1 MQLASDLKAFA
12 AKKSVDLGLKV
23 LPLLS
28 DERLISFVRPTIS
41 ATRYPGGA
49 DFLENAVLVLKHA
62 LVKSSENCRRRIA
75 RNFFVNAIVV
85 GTEKREKFMEREGF
99 VPPAVLVISPTMR
112 CNLRCYGCYAGEHSK
127 DDDLDIEVFNR
138 VVEEGKE
145 LGAYFITISGG
156 EPLMYDGLLETFER
170 QSDALFHMY
179 TNGTM
184 IDEDKAKRF
193 AELGNVIPLI
203 SVEGFEQETDARR
216 GKGTFVKIVQ
226 AMDILKEHGVPFGFS
241 ATVTRKNNEFVV
253 SDEFVDFYEDKGCI
267 IGWYFQYMPVGRKPD
282 LSLMPTAEQRMN
294 RYRRILELRAER
306 EMIIADFFTDAPLV
320 GGCIA
325 GGRAYLH
332 INCKGDVEPCVFA
345 HFAAD
350 NVYEKPLYEI
360 LKSDFFRAIRSRQP
374 YSDNMLR
381 PCMIID
387 NPHVLREVV
396 SEGHAEGTHVGADDL
411 LGPYAAELDNYASCF
426 KLIADSVWERD
437 YGQVV
442 CAGSRAAT

>member
-1 MQLASDLKAFA
+1 MQFATELKSFA
-12 AKKSVDLGLKV
+12 AKKTIDLGLKV
-23 LPLLS
+23 LPLVS
-28 DERLISFVRPTIS
+28 DERLLSFVRPTIS
-41 ATRYPGGA
+41 AIRYPGGA
-49 DFLENAVLVLKHA
+49 DFLENAVLTLKHA
-62 LVKSSENCRRRIA
+62 LVNSSANCRRRIA

-112 CNLRCYGCYAGEHSK
+112 CNLGCYGCYAGEYSK

-138 VVEEGKE
+138 VIEEGKNI
-145 LGAYFITISGG
+145 GAYFITISGG
-156 EPLMYDGLLETFER
+156 EPLMYEGLLDTFGR
-170 QSDALFHMY
+170 QSDVLFHMY
-179 TNGTM
+179 TNGTL
-184 IDEDKAKRF
+184 IDEEMAKRF
-193 AELGNVIPLI
+193 AEVGNVLPLI
-203 SVEGFEQETDARR
+203 SVEGFEEETDARR
-216 GKGTFVKIVQ
+216 GKGTFAKIMR
-226 AMDILKEHGVPFGFS
+226 AMDALKKHGVPFGFS

-282 LSLMPTAEQRMN
+282 LSLMPTAEQRLY
-294 RYRRILELRAER
+294 RYKRILALRAR
-306 EMIIADFFTDAPLV
+306 KEMIIADFFTDAPLV

-345 HFAAD
+345 HFAVD
-350 NVYEKPLYEI
+350 NIYEKSLI
-360 LKSDFFRAIRSRQP
+360 DVLKSDFFRAIRSRQP

-396 SEGHAEGTHVGADDL
+396 SEGHAEPTHAGADDL
-411 LGPYAAELDNYASCF
+411 LGPYAAELDNYATCF
-426 KLIADSVWERD
+426 KLAADDVWERD
-437 YGQVV
+437 YEQAVS
-442 CAGSRAAT
+442 AGSCAVG